1 MTKRVLVIQTAFLG
15 DAILSTGLLEKIHH
29 ELPEYTMDLLVRKGN
44 EGIFN
49 GHPFLNNLLIWD
61 KKKQKYKNLFLL
73 WKKIR
78 KQRYDLLINLQRFA
92 ASGLLTASSGATITL
107 GFDKNPFSFL
117 FSRTVKHDF
126 SIHEAYRNQKLIFG
140 LVSERHFKP
149 KIYPQKSNFEKTAA
163 FKVQRY
169 ITIAPASVWFTKQL
183 PAEKWVELLTFYPG
197 CLVYFVG
204 SKTDAELAET
214 IITLCVKQQ
223 VELKAVNL
231 CGKLDIL
238 DTAALYAD
246 AVMNFTNDSGPMH
259 IASAVNAPVRA
270 VFCSTVEKFGF
281 GPLSDNGAIIE
292 TTENLKCRPCG
303 IHGKNSCPEGHFRC
317 AYGIKFNPDKMI

>member
-15 DAILSTGLLEKIHH
+15 DAILCTGLLEKIHH
-29 ELPEYTMDLLVRKGN
+29 ELPEYTIDLLLRKGN

-61 KKKQKYKNLFLL
+61 KKKQKYKNLFVL
-73 WKKIR
+73 WRKIK

-92 ASGLLTASSGATITL
+92 ASGLLTAASGATITL

-117 FSRTVKHDF
+117 FNRTVKHDF
-126 SIHEAYRNQKLIFG
+126 SIHEAYRNQKLVFG
-140 LVSERHFKP
+140 LGSEKLFKP
-149 KIYPQKSNFEKTAA
+149 KIYPRKNNFEKTAA
-163 FKVQRY
+163 YKIQPY
-169 ITIAPASVWFTKQL
+169 ITLAPASVWFTKQL
-183 PAEKWVELLTFYPG
+183 PAEKWVELLTFYPEYV
-197 CLVYFVG
+197 VYFVG
-204 SKTDAELAET
+204 SKTDTELAET
-214 IITLCVKQQ
+214 ILALCLKQK
-223 VELKAVNL
+223 VGIKAVNL

-292 TTENLKCRPCG
+292 TAENLNCRPCG
-303 IHGKNSCPEGHFRC
+303 IHGKNACPEGHFRC
-317 AYGIKFNPDKMI
+317 AYGIKFNLNQLA